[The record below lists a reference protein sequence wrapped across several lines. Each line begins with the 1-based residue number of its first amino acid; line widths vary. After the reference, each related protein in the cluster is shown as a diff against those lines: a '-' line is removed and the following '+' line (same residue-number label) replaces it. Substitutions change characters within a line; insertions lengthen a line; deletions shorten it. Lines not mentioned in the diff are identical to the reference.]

1 MMMTDPVA
9 DMLTRLRNASMA
21 GNLTTTI
28 PASRLKIAMA
38 RILKDTGFVED
49 FKVEGKLPHRNIVVR
64 LKYLDDNEPVIAG
77 LKRVSKPSRRVY
89 RGYKDIPR
97 VLGGLGV
104 VIMSTSRGL
113 MTGREAF
120 RRHLGGEVLAY
131 VW

>member
-1 MMMTDPVA
+1 MTMTDPVA

-38 RILKDTGFVED
+38 GILKDTGFVED
-49 FKVEGKLPHRNIVVR
+49 FEVEGEPPRRNIVVQ
-64 LKYLDDNEPVIAG
+64 LKYIDGNEPVLAG

-97 VLGGLGV
+97 VLGGLGI

>member
-1 MMMTDPVA
+1 MTMTDPVA

-28 PASRLKIAMA
+28 PASRLKIAVA
-38 RILKDTGFVED
+38 RVLKDTGFVED
-49 FKVEGKLPHRNIVVR
+49 FEVEGEPLRRNIVVH
-64 LKYLDDNEPVIAG
+64 LKYIDGNEPVLAG

>member
-21 GNLTTTI
+21 GNPTTTI

-49 FKVEGKLPHRNIVVR
+49 FKVEGEPPRRNIVVR

>member
-1 MMMTDPVA
+1 MTMTDPVA
-9 DMLTRLRNASMA
+9 DMLTRLRNASGA
-21 GNLTTTI
+21 GNRTTAI
-28 PASRLKIAMA
+28 PASRLKVSVAK
-38 RILKDTGFVED
+38 ILKDTGFVNDYELAG
-49 FKVEGKLPHRNIVVR
+49 ELPRRNIVVQ
-64 LKYLDDNEPVIAG
+64 LKYTETDDPVISG
-77 LKRVSKPSRRVY
+77 LTRISKPSRRVY
-89 RGYKDIPR
+89 RGHKDIPR

>member
-1 MMMTDPVA
+1 MTMTDPVA

-21 GNLTTTI
+21 GNLTTAI

-38 RILKDTGFVED
+38 RILKDTGFVGD
-49 FKVEGKLPHRNIVVR
+49 FELDGEPPRRNIVVH
-64 LKYLDDNEPVIAG
+64 LKYIDGNEPVLAG

-104 VIMSTSRGL
+104 VVMSTSRGL

>member
-21 GNLTTTI
+21 GNPTTII

-49 FKVEGKLPHRNIVVR
+49 FELEGKPPHRNIVVR

>member
-49 FKVEGKLPHRNIVVR
+49 FEVKGEPPRRNIVVQ

-97 VLGGLGV
+97 VLGGLGI